1 MVSFLKTN
9 LLPDKDFQRA
19 YYEFA
24 NNSQHIEQLLKSYDP
39 GAEMTKEFYQIMQ
52 ILEERKGINLSKL
65 LRECWFECR
74 KRSLYRS
81 SDGRQ

>member
-19 YYEFA
+19 YYEFR
-24 NNSQHIEQLLKSYDP
+24 STTSYDP
-39 GAEMTKEFYQIMQ
+39 GAEMTKKFYQIMQ